1 MRAAVD
7 DDSVLAALGV
17 SGALPPVPDEV
28 WARALE
34 VALDPT
40 TAPVD
45 TDLVPDMD
53 DVPVVPE
60 DDDIILLDDDT
71 DLDTDGDDGN
81 VPGPDLDTDGD
92 DGNVPGPDLD
102 TDADADTDLDLP
114 AGQNFDLGDDSADP
128 STLGADDPT
137 DLGIDLGGHHD
148 IDPL

>member
-17 SGALPPVPDEV
+17 SGALPPVPDDV

-53 DVPVVPE
+53 DVPVLPE
-60 DDDIILLDDDT
+60 DDDIILIDDDT

-81 VPGPDLDTDGD
+81 VPGPDLDTDTD
-92 DGNVPGPDLD
+92 EDIDLD
-102 TDADADTDLDLP
+102 IP
-114 AGQNFDLGDDSADP
+114 PGQDFDLGDDHVNP
-128 STLGADDPT
+128 STLGADDPA

>member
-1 MRAAVD
+1 MIT
-7 DDSVLAALGV
+7 
-17 SGALPPVPDEV
+17 
-28 WARALE
+28 ARG
-34 VALDPT
+34 DK
-40 TAPVD
+40 
-45 TDLVPDMD
+45 DMD

-81 VPGPDLDTDGD
+81 VPGPE
-92 DGNVPGPDLD
+92 LD

-114 AGQNFDLGDDSADP
+114 AGQDFDLGDDSADP

>member
-17 SGALPPVPDEV
+17 SGNALPPVPDEV

-34 VALDPT
+34 IALDPT

-45 TDLVPDMD
+45 PGLVPDVD

-60 DDDIILLDDDT
+60 DDEIILLDDDT
-71 DLDTDGDDGN
+71 DLDTDGDGASH
-81 VPGPDLDTDGD
+81 VTDLDTDTAAGAD
-92 DGNVPGPDLD
+92 DPDVD
-102 TDADADTDLDLP
+102 HP
-114 AGQNFDLGDDSADP
+114 AGEDLLLGDDSVDP
-128 STLGADDPT
+128 TLLGADDPA
-137 DLGIDLGGHHD
+137 DPGIDLGGHHD

>member
-17 SGALPPVPDEV
+17 SGALPPVPDDV

-34 VALDPT
+34 IALDPT

-45 TDLVPDMD
+45 ADLVPDTD

-71 DLDTDGDDGN
+71 DLDTDADDGN
-81 VPGPDLDTDGD
+81 VP
-92 DGNVPGPDLD
+92 NPDLD
-102 TDADADTDLDLP
+102 TDAADDPDLDLP
-114 AGQNFDLGDDSADP
+114 AGQDLDLGDDSVDP
-128 STLGADDPT
+128 STLGADDPA

>member
-1 MRAAVD
+1 MD

-17 SGALPPVPDEV
+17 SGALPPVPDDV

-71 DLDTDGDDGN
+71 DLDTDGD
-81 VPGPDLDTDGD
+81 VPGPDL
-92 DGNVPGPDLD
+92 N
-102 TDADADTDLDLP
+102 TDADVDTDLDLP
-114 AGQNFDLGDDSADP
+114 AGQDFDLGDDSVDP
-128 STLGADDPT
+128 SILGADDPA

>member
-17 SGALPPVPDEV
+17 SGALPPVPDDV

-45 TDLVPDMD
+45 ADLVPDMD
-53 DVPVVPE
+53 DVPVVSE
-60 DDDIILLDDDT
+60 DDDIILLDDT
-71 DLDTDGDDGN
+71 DLDTD
-81 VPGPDLDTDGD
+81 DGD
-92 DGNVPGPDLD
+92 GDIPNPDLD
-102 TDADADTDLDLP
+102 TDADDDPDLDLP
-114 AGQNFDLGDDSADP
+114 AGHDFDLGDDSLDP
-128 STLGADDPT
+128 STLGADDPA

>member
-45 TDLVPDMD
+45 ADLVPDMD

-60 DDDIILLDDDT
+60 DDEIILLDDD
-71 DLDTDGDDGN
+71 DGDDG
-81 VPGPDLDTDGD
+81 DEADED
-92 DGNVPGPDLD
+92 DLD
-102 TDADADTDLDLP
+102 TDADTLPGLDLQPDANEDTDVHLP
-114 AGQNFDLGDDSADP
+114 AGQDLDLGDDSVDP
-128 STLGADDPT
+128 STLGADDDP
-137 DLGIDLGGHHD
+137 GIDLGGHHD
-148 IDPL
+148 LDPL

>member
-17 SGALPPVPDEV
+17 SGALPPVSDEV

-71 DLDTDGDDGN
+71 DGDDGN
-81 VPGPDLDTDGD
+81 VPGPE
-92 DGNVPGPDLD
+92 LD

-114 AGQNFDLGDDSADP
+114 AGQDFDLGDDSADP

>member
-45 TDLVPDMD
+45 ADLVPDMD

-60 DDDIILLDDDT
+60 DDEIILLDD
-71 DLDTDGDDGN
+71 GDDG
-81 VPGPDLDTDGD
+81 DEADED
-92 DGNVPGPDLD
+92 DLD
-102 TDADADTDLDLP
+102 TDADTLPGLDLEPDADEDTDLHRP
-114 AGQNFDLGDDSADP
+114 AGQDLDLGDDTVDP
-128 STLGADDPT
+128 STLGVDDAADP
-137 DLGIDLGGHHD
+137 GIDLGGHHD
-148 IDPL
+148 VDPL

>member
-81 VPGPDLDTDGD
+81 VPGPDLDTD
-92 DGNVPGPDLD
+92 
-102 TDADADTDLDLP
+102 ADADTDTDLDLH
-114 AGQNFDLGDDSADP
+114 AGQDFDLGDDSADP

>member
-1 MRAAVD
+1 VRAAVD

-17 SGALPPVPDEV
+17 SGALPPVPDDV

-60 DDDIILLDDDT
+60 DDDIILIDDDT

-81 VPGPDLDTDGD
+81 VPGPDLDTDTD
-92 DGNVPGPDLD
+92 EDIDLD
-102 TDADADTDLDLP
+102 IP
-114 AGQNFDLGDDSADP
+114 PGQDFDLGDDHVNP
-128 STLGADDPT
+128 STLGADDPA